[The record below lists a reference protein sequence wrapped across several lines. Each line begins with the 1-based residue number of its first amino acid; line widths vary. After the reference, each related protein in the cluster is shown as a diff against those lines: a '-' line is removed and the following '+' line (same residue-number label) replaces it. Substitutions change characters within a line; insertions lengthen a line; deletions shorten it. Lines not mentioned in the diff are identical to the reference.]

1 MLKAYAEHVSESP
14 TFKEV
19 SPEEFISQRA
29 KTERPGYLSPLKPE
43 DLSQHKLFTNKN
55 GIVEAAGRSE
65 WRFQNV
71 FNNGGPAGAGAHA
84 VIHAIL

>member
-55 GIVEAAGRSE
+55 GIVEAA
-65 WRFQNV
+65 V
-71 FNNGGPAGAGAHA
+71 DPNGDSRMSLIMVGPQ
-84 VIHAIL
+84 VPVLML